1 MVPKPVV
8 DEMAVKFQDSLAKL
22 QAQVD
27 ESKRTIASLLRQI
40 HGPRAETSQ
49 VVLDAEGQQFIDG
62 VVGGLQKAAPTVAPE
77 TAESASAKPPR
88 TKPLGLAARNPSVP
102 IVEREAPIPPEL
114 QEQVDQGVLA
124 VRRTRRYEDRLN
136 TTPRKSVIERVWE
149 VELVKRST
157 AQAVMVVPMP
167 ACITPQGVLANDLIH
182 QFIIAK
188 FLDAIPF
195 HRFLAGLAREGVD
208 IPRQTV
214 NDAFRAWAN
223 LFAPLAATII
233 DDVLASDVVHAD
245 DSWGRVHAPKS
256 CTPGHVWTLVG
267 THQVGY
273 CFTEGRTHRALA
285 DVLPLDFAGYLVT
298 DAWSG
303 WKQMQDAELAGC
315 NAHARRPYAKLADD
329 NPDAA
334 AMVRLY
340 AELYAV
346 EAEARTGPPEHLQ
359 ERRRALRQT
368 RSRAIMDRIEAEAAR
383 IAVAYP
389 SRHPLAIAGRYIDNH
404 RDALRRFLDEP
415 RLPPDNNAAEN
426 ALRINALIRK
436 NSLFFGSED
445 GGHRAAIALTIL
457 HSCRM
462 AKVEPLA
469 YLKAVTPELLR
480 ARDGRQVDLAA
491 LMPVRYATRSN

>member
-8 DEMAVKFQDSLAKL
+8 DEMVAKL

-27 ESKRTIASLLRQI
+27 ESKRTIAALLRQI
-40 HGPRAETSQ
+40 HGPRAETAQ

-62 VVGGLQKAAPTVAPE
+62 IVGGLQKPADAAAPVADETVR
-77 TAESASAKPPR
+77 AKPPR
-88 TKPLGLAARNPSVP
+88 AKPQSLASRNPTVP
-102 IVEREAPIPPEL
+102 IVERDAPIPPEL
-114 QEQVDQGVLA
+114 QEHVDQGVLA
-124 VRRTRRYEDRLN
+124 VRRTLRYEDRLN
-136 TTPRKSVIERVWE
+136 ATPRKSVIERVWE

-157 AQAVMVVPMP
+157 AQAVLVVPMP

-182 QFIIAK
+182 QFVIAK
-188 FLDAIPF
+188 FLDALPF
-195 HRFLAGLAREGVD
+195 HRFLTGLARDGVD

-233 DDVLASDVVHAD
+233 NDVLASDVVHAD
-245 DSWGRVHAPKS
+245 DSWGRVQAPKS

-303 WKQMQDAELAGC
+303 WKQLQDAELAGC
-315 NAHARRPYAKLADD
+315 NAHARRPYAKLADE

-346 EAEARTGPPEHLQ
+346 ETEARTGPPEQLQ
-359 ERRRALRQT
+359 ERRRTLRKT

-383 IAVAYP
+383 IATAYP
-389 SRHPLAIAGRYIDNH
+389 SRHPLAIAGRYIANH
-404 RDALRRFLDEP
+404 RDVLRRFLDEP

-426 ALRINALIRK
+426 ALRINDLIRK

-445 GGHRAAIALTIL
+445 GGHRAVIALTIL

-462 AKVEPLA
+462 AKVDPLT
-469 YLKAVTPELLR
+469 YLKSVTPELLR

-491 LMPVRYATRSN
+491 LMPVRYAGRAS